1 MGEATRM
8 LKIDK
13 MRLTA
18 LRKAIRGNRV
28 SFPAQVPLFVKSA
41 SADLQRRAVQLYFL
55 CGWSCRKIAKRYG
68 YSGFYIWQIV
78 SDWKRHAVSLGY
90 LQAIPPASVL
100 GSLRRALRR
109 TLSASGRGAAGVT
122 A

>member
-1 MGEATRM
+1 M

-18 LRKAIRGNRV
+18 LRKAVRGNRV
-28 SFPAQVPLFVKSA
+28 SFPSQVPLFVRNA
-41 SADLQRRAVQLYFL
+41 SADVQRRAVQLYFL

-90 LQAIPPASVL
+90 LQAIPPASAL
-100 GSLRRALRR
+100 GSLRRALAADA
-109 TLSASGRGAAGVT
+109 LGGGRET
-122 A
+122 AETRITA